1 MTAAL
6 ALLLLSAL
14 ALIAAPPAAAAPPR
28 LSAISSAR
36 LVLQLEQG
44 SLHLAFYDDVAP
56 ISAAHILRL
65 GELGAYNTNHFF
77 RVDKGFVAQV
87 ADVGGGRAAPL
98 DAAQRAEEDK
108 RVPLEVFKGVQ
119 HDRRGLLSMA
129 RHDDPESGGSSFSVM
144 LGPAPH
150 LDMTYSIFGEVT
162 EGLEVLEALEAL
174 PTRREGIFVMPL
186 QRIAILSTY
195 VYYVDDG
202 AAPARAACSDALAP
216 LRQRVGAL
224 AADLQR
230 LREARLP

>member
-6 ALLLLSAL
+6 ALLLAAL
-14 ALIAAPPAAAAPPR
+14 VATAAPPAAAAAPPR
-28 LSAISSAR
+28 LSAAR

-56 ISAAHILRL
+56 VSAAHILRL

-108 RVPLEVFKGVQ
+108 RVPLEVVKGVQ

-174 PTRREGIFVMPL
+174 PTRKEGIFVMPL

-195 VYYVDDG
+195 VYYVEDG
-202 AAPARAACSDALAP
+202 AAPARAACSEALVP

-224 AADLQR
+224 AANLQR